1 MKPELPKRIRTED
14 YESDERTMVGK
25 LSESLTPFMDSVYRV
40 LDGGIDYDNLNQQL
54 VDIVVLIDST
64 GKVINPPKVK
74 VSIRGRVR
82 SGIVVN
88 SYNMKNPNVYPT
100 SAPFINFVHSDDI
113 VSILNV
119 GGLQPNSQYRLTI
132 QFGG

>member
-14 YESDERTMVGK
+14 YESDERAMVGK

-74 VSIRGRVR
+74 VTLRGRVR

-88 SYNMKNPNVYPT
+88 SYNMKNPNVYPV